1 MQQFISKMKAQQ
13 FEKTIAN
20 EQNIMKNQDSHREAS
35 LSINTET
42 CTREQGTSS
51 YTAPILSP
59 QKQVN
64 LELSAEET
72 LGGPER
78 EDEVQYLTT
87 VTKKPPSKT
96 GMHIHTHTNLILKL
110 DMFQKQKGDRKQ
122 RARQS
127 STDQT
132 RQQHRPGQPRG

>member
-1 MQQFISKMKAQQ
+1 MQQFISTMKAQQ
-13 FEKTIAN
+13 LAKTVAN
-20 EQNIMKNQDSHREAS
+20 EQNIMKNQDSHRVAS

-42 CTREQGTSS
+42 CIREQGTSS

-72 LGGPER
+72 LSGPER

-87 VTKKPPSKT
+87 DTKKPPSKT
-96 GMHIHTHTNLILKL
+96 GMHIYKHTHTNLSISP
-110 DMFQKQKGDRKQ
+110 FQKKCDTNRK
-122 RARQS
+122 AS
-127 STDQT
+127 FL
-132 RQQHRPGQPRG
+132 H